1 MQCALNAKS
10 MPGCAP
16 NQRHN
21 RLFCKGKFV
30 VKFRDGYFG
39 RSITEVDH
47 KAGNFHQIRCPGSA
61 GCPAANAHTSHTSRE
76 ARHLLRAARADAAE
90 LAAGTYSPR
99 TLAARAARA
108 ARAYVVEA
116 EARERR

>member
-1 MQCALNAKS
+1 MKKTLATATAAALI
-10 MPGCAP
+10 
-16 NQRHN
+16 
-21 RLFCKGKFV
+21 L
-30 VKFRDGYFG
+30 
-39 RSITEVDH
+39 
-47 KAGNFHQIRCPGSA
+47 AGPAFA
-61 GCPAANAHTSHTSRE
+61 GCSANAHTSRE

-116 EARERR
+116 RERR